1 MSKYTTEVRFIC
13 ESMAG
18 LTDSVGYN
26 SVDNILESAV
36 DKIFDFQFPIFD
48 PSYRK
53 VLCKKIL
60 KHYYTREIGAETV
73 GLWKLWLDA
82 RLNEIMPYYNEMYRS
97 VAIQYDPTHNVNLT
111 TTHKGTGT
119 ESANKRY
126 NNEGVLEFRNNHKD
140 TYVGN
145 ETNRTDSIS
154 KFSDTPQ
161 GMLQGVDTGA
171 YLTNATKND
180 GEVVGT
186 ANNERQIEENNM
198 HETSHTGTENNDV
211 TNTDDWI
218 QTVIGKTGGESITKM
233 LVEFRKAIVNVDM
246 MIIDELKDLF
256 INLW

>member
-13 ESMAG
+13 ENMAG
-18 LTDSVGYN
+18 FNESAGYM
-26 SVDNILESAV
+26 SVDSILDVAV

-48 PSYRK
+48 PSYKK

-60 KHYYTREIGAETV
+60 KHYYTREIGAETY
-73 GLWKLWLDA
+73 GLWKLWLDT

-97 VAIQYDPTHNVNLT
+97 AAIQYDPTHNVNLT

-119 ESANKRY
+119 EIGNKRY
-126 NNEGVLEFRNNHKD
+126 NTEGVLEYRNNHRD
-140 TYVGN
+140 TFVGDDTTR
-145 ETNRTDSIS
+145 TNSIS

-186 ANNERQIEENNM
+186 ASNERQIEENNM

-218 QTVIGKTGGESITKM
+218 QTVVGKTGGESISKM
-233 LVEFRKAIVNVDM
+233 IVEFRKAIVNVDM